1 MTMMSDYGAF
11 QYTSSLRARRIRLFF
26 IQPSY
31 LGDRSSL
38 LKVDLVEESL
48 DAVDLDA
55 LAYVWGKGSQ
65 KVGIRC
71 KRQKYRYRGK
81 FIRGTDRSS

>member
-11 QYTSSLRARRIRLFF
+11 QYTSSLRARRIRLLF

-38 LKVDLVEESL
+38 LKLDLVEESL

-55 LAYVWGKGSQ
+55 LSYV
-65 KVGIRC
+65 
-71 KRQKYRYRGK
+71 
-81 FIRGTDRSS
+81 